1 MAGEIIRDRTAL
13 NVAPSRRRR
22 LNASIGIRRIEVD
35 DVAQKDLAAVK
46 LITPDGDSL
55 KCERAFTKPRHHSL
69 AAGLDTLGD
78 CNFTFTRKELHRAHV
93 AEIDAKWVI
102 GAFRLSLAGL
112 RSRNCALPDYCHA
125 RIFGGREA
133 ARART
138 KVANGQL
145 VADLCRARFDVLQ
158 AVVTHWALLCRPQPT

>member
-1 MAGEIIRDRTAL
+1 MGAGRTSDSLHICEKSCLTAHARAPNHIASDR
-13 NVAPSRRRR
+13 
-22 LNASIGIRRIEVD
+22 D
-35 DVAQKDLAAVK
+35 DVSRGGAR
-46 LITPDGDSL
+46 G
-55 KCERAFTKPRHHSL
+55 
-69 AAGLDTLGD
+69 
-78 CNFTFTRKELHRAHV
+78 
-93 AEIDAKWVI
+93 VI

-133 ARART
+133 ARARI